1 MAAYTQRQA
10 SYIASVGGRAHQF
23 ALETIGE
30 LEAEIERLRAENER
44 LDRIFTHVRLTDR
57 LLAISDYEAAEAAER
72 GE

>member
-1 MAAYTQRQA
+1 MARFDDRVE
-10 SYIASVGGRAHQF
+10 IAVLVKENKQLR
-23 ALETIGE
+23 
-30 LEAEIERLRAENER
+30 AEIERLRAENER